1 MAAPVTFLV
10 GRAGSGKTRLIRQL
24 VAECTARGE
33 RAALIVPEQFTFET
47 ERELAAFLPGGL
59 LFTSVFSF
67 TSLARRVLKETGERS
82 VFLSRQGRRMVIRKA
97 ADEAASSL
105 SAFGSVYERSGF
117 AEQCDAFFTQCKRF
131 NIEPAALA
139 EAASNLKE
147 GSLFRKKLSDLA
159 LLYGSTESYLAG
171 RSMDGADTF
180 RALAERLHR
189 SSVAGQTVIVDGFDL
204 ISEQLYDVLGALMET
219 AGSLT
224 VALRADLSPDCRDR
238 DVFRAEKKLL
248 QRLQRLAQEKGCET
262 RVLQLPMAGS
272 HEDESKRAH
281 AALRHLER
289 EAFTP
294 EPRPYGGGDAAEAI
308 GLFAA
313 TGRSAEAEAV
323 ADAILSA
330 AKRGIRYRD
339 MAVIATDLDAY
350 SNPVKRALRAR
361 DIPFFT
367 DAKHPLAGYGAARL
381 LVSALHAVSRA
392 FRQKDVIELLKT
404 GLTGVSREDAEQFE
418 LYVLRLG
425 IRGSG
430 FLKPFERG
438 DVPEAAERARQ
449 QLMEPLSALKEAFSA
464 AKTARAKT
472 EAAYGYLTAL
482 DIRGQLTDEAEA
494 LRAEGQFEHMEE
506 CAQVYNMLMEL
517 FSQLHAILGDAP
529 ISSERYIAV
538 LQEGLSTYEV
548 GVIPTTADQV
558 LFGSLGRTRARS
570 VRALFVLGAVEGLF
584 PAFARDDGMI
594 DDTELSALSSLGLP
608 SLPSSRER
616 TEKELNDVYGAVAK
630 PSEYLYLSYPLSGGS
645 EASVPCRLVDT
656 VKAMFPNIKE
666 ETDLVP
672 TPPVSAET
680 GFRRLVEEL
689 RNGVDAGGFSDETH
703 ALYGAY
709 RSEDAYRER
718 LKHAESALFYNS
730 SPEPFGKELA
740 AALYGA
746 PLYGSV
752 TRLETF
758 NACPFK
764 HFARYGLKLMPPA
777 EYKERRADEGTFCHE
792 ALAQFTERLIALGR
806 PARDVTEEDVNNIL
820 SEIVPP
826 LLQTHNNGVL
836 LDTARM
842 RALAGRLV
850 RRIRETA
857 HAIVMQLSEG
867 RFAPIGAEVEFG
879 RGKTYP
885 PIELQLSDGRR
896 CRLSGKIDRLDG
908 YTDETGE
915 RFIRIIDYKTGSSDF
930 SYTDLYYGLK
940 LQLPLY
946 LAAAAAA
953 DEAAAKISGAGFYYL
968 PVKTA
973 SLKAGTG
980 EEEIM
985 DAVRKTFRLKGISL
999 DEGELLELQGGDA
1012 VLPKK
1017 GNGVL
1022 SKHEFSVVTDYARR
1036 KAEHTA
1042 EALGNGR
1049 AETRPYR
1056 RNKQDTACS
1065 RCDYASLCA
1074 FDPAFSGCRYR
1085 NVRSVK
1091 AEMFF
1096 EEASHDKMDE

>member
-10 GRAGSGKTRLIRQL
+10 GRAGSGKTRFIRQL

-33 RAALIVPEQFTFET
+33 RVALIVPEQFTFET
-47 ERELAAFLPGGL
+47 ERELASCLPGGL
-59 LFTSVFSF
+59 LFASVFSF

-105 SAFGSVYERSGF
+105 SAFGGVCERSGF

-131 NIEPAALA
+131 NIDPETLK
-139 EAASNLKE
+139 EAASRLKE
-147 GSLFRKKLSDLA
+147 GSLFQKKLSDLA
-159 LLYGSTESYLAG
+159 LLYGTTESYLAG
-171 RSMDGADTF
+171 RSMDAADTF
-180 RALAERLHR
+180 RALSERLPR
-189 SSVAGQTVIVDGFDL
+189 SSLAGQTVIVDGFDL
-204 ISEQLYDVLGALMET
+204 ISEQLYDVLGALMES
-219 AGSLT
+219 AGTLT
-224 VALRADLSPDCRDR
+224 IALRADLSPDCRDK
-238 DVFRAEKKLL
+238 DVFRAERKLMT
-248 QRLQRLAQEKGCET
+248 RLGKLAEEKGSET
-262 RVLQLPMAGS
+262 RTLHLPMAGS

-281 AALRHLER
+281 PALSHLEK

-294 EPRPYGGGDAAEAI
+294 QPRPYESKDAADAI

-313 TGRSAEAEAV
+313 TSRSAEAEAA
-323 ADAILSA
+323 ADAILAA

-361 DIPFFT
+361 NIPFFT
-367 DAKHPLAGYGAARL
+367 DAKHPLAGYAAARL
-381 LVSALHAVSRA
+381 LVSALSAASRA
-392 FRQKDVIELLKT
+392 FRRKDVIELLKT

-418 LYVLRLG
+418 MYVLRCG

-430 FLKPFERG
+430 FLKPFDRG

-449 QLMEPLSALKEAFSA
+449 QLMEPLSALREALSDAKSA
-464 AKTARAKT
+464 KAKT
-472 EAAYGYLTAL
+472 EAAYAYLTAL
-482 DIRGQLTDEAEA
+482 DIRTRLTDEAEA

-517 FSQLHAILGDAP
+517 FSQMHAILGDAP
-529 ISSERYIAV
+529 ISLERYIAV

-584 PAFARDDGMI
+584 PAYARDDSMI
-594 DDTELSALSSLGLP
+594 DDTELSALSAMGLP

-616 TEKELNDVYGAVAK
+616 TEKELSDVYGAVAK
-630 PSEYLYLSYPLSGGS
+630 PAEYLYLSYPLGGGS
-645 EASVPCRLVDT
+645 EAAVPCHLVDT
-656 VKAMFPNIKE
+656 VKAMFPGIKE

-672 TPPVSAET
+672 APPVSAES

-689 RNGVDAGGFSDETH
+689 RNGVDAGTFSEDTA

-709 RSEDAYRER
+709 RGEAAYAER
-718 LKHAESALFYNS
+718 LRKAEDALFYNS

-752 TRLETF
+752 TRLEAF

-764 HFARYGLKLMPPA
+764 HFARYGLRLMPPL

-806 PARDVTEEDVNNIL
+806 PAREITKEDVEHIL
-820 SEIVPP
+820 GEIVPP

-842 RALAGRLV
+842 RALAGRLI

-857 HAIVMQLSEG
+857 HVIVMQLREG

-879 RGKTYP
+879 RGKPYP
-885 PIELQLSDGRR
+885 PIELHLSGGRR
-896 CRLSGKIDRLDG
+896 CYLSGKIDRLDG
-908 YTDETGE
+908 YRDEAGE

-953 DEAAAKISGAGFYYL
+953 DEAASKVSGAGFYYL
-968 PVKTA
+968 PVKSA
-973 SLKAGTG
+973 SLKAGTS
-980 EEEIM
+980 EEDLM
-985 DAVRKTFRLKGISL
+985 AAVMKSFRLKGISL
-999 DEGELLELQGGDA
+999 NEGELFELQGGDA

-1017 GNGVL
+1017 GTGVL
-1022 SKHEFSVVTDYARR
+1022 SKDAFSVVTDYARR
-1036 KAEHTA
+1036 RAERTA
-1042 EALGNGR
+1042 EALGSGR

-1056 RNKQDTACS
+1056 RSKQDTACS

-1085 NVRSVK
+1085 SVRPIK
-1091 AEMFF
+1091 AETFF